1 MKSTNCLL
9 FTRSAMQ
16 CVLPCTVGCFDT
28 TESWLIG
35 TRLATDQEASWAD
48 FPVVSFLFGFL
59 AQNKYKSND
68 KKYRMSQK
76 STRDGGQEPRCY
88 MYHLWKLD
96 WIGAKMVMSAA
107 LVRVAKLLN
116 KFFIRFWSIMTMMT
130 KVMMTMMA
138 MSDGWSVKGNQR
150 GGHSIAAL
158 GKSHNPNA
166 AEKIPHEHFILDEKK
181 IQHVERILH

>member
-1 MKSTNCLL
+1 
-9 FTRSAMQ
+9 
-16 CVLPCTVGCFDT
+16 
-28 TESWLIG
+28 
-35 TRLATDQEASWAD
+35 
-48 FPVVSFLFGFL
+48 
-59 AQNKYKSND
+59 
-68 KKYRMSQK
+68 
-76 STRDGGQEPRCY
+76 
-88 MYHLWKLD
+88 
-96 WIGAKMVMSAA
+96 
-107 LVRVAKLLN
+107 
-116 KFFIRFWSIMTMMT
+116 MTMMT